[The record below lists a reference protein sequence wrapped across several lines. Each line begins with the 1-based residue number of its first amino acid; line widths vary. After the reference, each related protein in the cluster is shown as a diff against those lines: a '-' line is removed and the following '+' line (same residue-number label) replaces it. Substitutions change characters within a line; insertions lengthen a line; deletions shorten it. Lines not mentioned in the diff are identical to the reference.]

1 MKQPL
6 KFGCFRFQQILPW
19 MSHIEL
25 DLGIGQ
31 QKNSQT
37 YLGYLGSKLVFFHTP
52 KDRKDHPMEG
62 WTNLYDAGLF
72 SCLGPQNNAS
82 FEGPMILR
90 VNWKSVKFVIH
101 YFLSCY
107 LLSLGRSFFNKWLS
121 SGIPT
126 AQWNSASVN
135 VNSCICREGDRRS
148 PNHFPAQ
155 YEGLV
160 HPITLLTCAACRTCC
175 KEFSGWWWFREFF

>member
-1 MKQPL
+1 M
-6 KFGCFRFQQILPW
+6 
-19 MSHIEL
+19 L

-31 QKNSQT
+31 EKNT
-37 YLGYLGSKLVFFHTP
+37 DLLGVSWIKTCLFSYT
-52 KDRKDHPMEG
+52 KDRKDHPMER
-62 WTNLYDAGLF
+62 WTNVYDAGLF

-107 LLSLGRSFFNKWLS
+107 LLSLARSFLTNDFR

-126 AQWNSASVN
+126 AQWNSAS
-135 VNSCICREGDRRS
+135 CTCREGDGRS
-148 PNHFPAQ
+148 PNHFPHNMKGWFTPWPCWHVQRA
-155 YEGLV
+155 EIAARIFWVVVISRILLNV
-160 HPITLLTCAACRTCC
+160 HRGIWGHNPNWL
-175 KEFSGWWWFREFF
+175 KFFKGVETIN

>member
-6 KFGCFRFQQILPW
+6 KFGCFRFQQNH
-19 MSHIEL
+19 SL
-25 DLGIGQ
+25 DVPHWVRSRDRSTKKFTDLLGVSWI
-31 QKNSQT
+31 KTCLFS
-37 YLGYLGSKLVFFHTP
+37 YP

-107 LLSLGRSFFNKWLS
+107 LLSLGRSFFNKWLT

-148 PNHFPAQ
+148 PNHFP
-155 YEGLV
+155 
-160 HPITLLTCAACRTCC
+160 HNM
-175 KEFSGWWWFREFF
+175 KGWFTP